1 MLAKYALED
10 LNMNVRCYKRHV
22 TTWDAPDCGGKQSSD
37 AVPAA
42 SSNSVDPAR
51 SMTRAYTMTLY
62 SYAESILRRAY
73 LWLIHASSSDRRMA
87 NECSVKHISLSA
99 RNVRQRIFSPHV
111 CHFMFTPLCATL
123 SYSSGFLETLDEGSF
138 FTTSPAVTPSLMPTP
153 TFSQAT
159 PYISNSASAAEAT
172 SNPPVHPPEAPAEE
186 PLLPSATKTEKFLL
200 TAADQES
207 GTRDERLSRVI
218 WSKYEAGLLKP
229 CDYVKG
235 YARLSRWMDR
245 K

>member
-1 MLAKYALED
+1 
-10 LNMNVRCYKRHV
+10 
-22 TTWDAPDCGGKQSSD
+22 
-37 AVPAA
+37 
-42 SSNSVDPAR
+42 
-51 SMTRAYTMTLY
+51 MTRAYILILY
-62 SYAESILRRAY
+62 SYAERFFRRAH
-73 LWLIHASSSDRRMA
+73 LWLIHASSSDHRMA
-87 NECSVKHISLSA
+87 NECPVKRISLSA

-123 SYSSGFLETLDEGSF
+123 SYSSDFLETLDEGSF

-153 TFSQAT
+153 AFSQAT

-172 SNPPVHPPEAPAEE
+172 TNPPAHPPEAPAEE
-186 PLLPSATKTEKFLL
+186 PAPPLLPSATKTEKFLL

-218 WSKYEAGLLKP
+218 RSKYEAGLLKP
-229 CDYVKG
+229 YDYVKG

-245 K
+245 KCVNVFLLRQSFDTCLS